1 MQYALSLV
9 VTPKKTHCAVIPRGH
24 VNSYPLTFDKEPKP
38 YHTQY
43 TLLEVD
49 GKPVIYGVTG
59 HNPSTELIRAILAKW
74 SDRTGKT
81 LVYKAFLSH
90 PDTYQITRPEIQM
103 WLREH
108 ANLEELRP
116 SEMTQLLR
124 PFAEE
129 RKINADA

>member
-1 MQYALSLV
+1 MQYTLSLV

-38 YHTQY
+38 YHNQY
-43 TLLEVD
+43 MLLEVD

-59 HNPSTELIRAILAKW
+59 PNPSAELIRAILTKW

-103 WLREH
+103 WLCEH

-116 SEMTQLLR
+116 SEMAQLLR